1 MTGTQASSV
10 VSHPADASS
19 FAMEGP
25 MVALLMAFKPDSLDI
40 DDASFIKYLNHLW
53 QGGIKN
59 VVVNG
64 STGEFP
70 SMTLAERKHAAE
82 LCRAHWPGKVVVGVS
97 STAVA
102 DCLELIEHAATQT
115 TTANKGQIP
124 VADAVLLLPPYYFA
138 TVPDAGIE
146 NFILAVLKT
155 TKLPSYLYN
164 YSVHTGNVISTE
176 SYKKVAKQ
184 LPHLRGIKCTVTA
197 MSDAT
202 PYKEAMPHLQAYLG
216 GIEGQALDGLQKGLD
231 GVIAGGMSAVLP
243 HLVAK
248 VDEEFRKGNL
258 KEARAAQDTLNK
270 WAAARDSL
278 KLMDVG
284 AGKAAMSKVVP
295 GFPATV
301 RPALVEVPSEL
312 QRKLVSQCP
321 E

>member
-1 MTGTQASSV
+1 MSGSKATNSTSHSASK
-10 VSHPADASS
+10 
-19 FAMEGP
+19 FTMQGP
-25 MVALLMAFKPDSLDI
+25 MVALLMPFESRNQKI
-40 DDASFIKYLNHLW
+40 DDASFIKYLEHLW

-97 STAVA
+97 STAVP
-102 DCLELIEHAATQT
+102 DCVDLVEHASQQVV
-115 TTANKGQIP
+115 TANNGQQTI
-124 VADAVLLLPPYYFA
+124 ADAILLLPPYYFA
-138 TVPDAGIE
+138 STPDAGIE
-146 NFILAVLKT
+146 TFLLAVLQT
-155 TKLPSYLYN
+155 TKLPCYLYN
-164 YSVHTGNVISTE
+164 YSVHTGNVISVE

-248 VDEEFRKGNL
+248 VDAQFRKGDL

-270 WAAARDSL
+270 WASARDNL

-284 AGKAAMSKVVP
+284 AGKAAMSRVVP
-295 GFPATV
+295 GFPSTV

-312 QRKLVSQCP
+312 QKKLVSQYP